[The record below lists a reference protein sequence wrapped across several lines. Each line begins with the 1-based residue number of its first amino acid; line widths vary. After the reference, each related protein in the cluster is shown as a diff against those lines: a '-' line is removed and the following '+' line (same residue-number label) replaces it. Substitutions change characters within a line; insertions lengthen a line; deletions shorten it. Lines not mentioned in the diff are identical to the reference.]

1 MRKIEEEVEIRG
13 RLGLHARPAAK
24 MAKVLNGFKAR
35 VWIGRGDK
43 LVDARSILDVLT
55 LGASAGTR
63 LRIVAEGE
71 EAEEAL
77 DQIKRVLEA
86 CV

>member
-1 MRKIEEEVEIRG
+1 MRRIEEEVEIRG

-77 DQIKRVLEA
+77 ARIKRLLEA
-86 CV
+86 CA